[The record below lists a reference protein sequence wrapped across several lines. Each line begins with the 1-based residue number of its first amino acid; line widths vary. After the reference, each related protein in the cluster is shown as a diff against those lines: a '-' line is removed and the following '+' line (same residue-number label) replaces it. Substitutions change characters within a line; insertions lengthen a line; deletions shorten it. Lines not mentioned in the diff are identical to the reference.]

1 MAPQANH
8 ATASGVQPHG
18 QEGMA
23 VTEKAFFLQLLHSNM
38 VANIQIGLQCE
49 TNLGLS
55 TDMHK
60 RVILL
65 TCFEN
70 VA

>member
-18 QEGMA
+18 QENLG
-23 VTEKAFFLQLLHSNM
+23 VTEKAFFLHGQTMNM
-38 VANIQIGLQCE
+38 VATLQIGLQCE

-60 RVILL
+60 QVILL